1 MSCLSECVA
10 LREYG
15 YGFAHRAA
23 MKRSYRVERRTSRVR
38 MPVWP
43 TWGLSTSI
51 SGGEVAKGAMLE
63 TELFALLEQTADAAY
78 TVTEGGEICSWNG
91 AAERLF
97 GYTASEVL
105 HRNIDEVLEAR
116 DTLGTSALA
125 GGAEA
130 ATRHRD
136 GTAGGIPNFD
146 LEVRTRSRGRIWV
159 NVSTIVSS
167 RPPPPIS
174 RPGRHH
180 EVSRRP

>member
-38 MPVWP
+38 IPVWP

-105 HRNIDEVLEAR
+105 HR
-116 DTLGTSALA
+116 TSTRCSRR
-125 GGAEA
+125 
-130 ATRHRD
+130 ATRW
-136 GTAGGIPNFD
+136 APA
-146 LEVRTRSRGRIWV
+146 RSRGARKR
-159 NVSTIVSS
+159 
-167 RPPPPIS
+167 RPVTGTERPAGSPIS
-174 RPGRHH
+174 TWRSAPGLGAG
-180 EVSRRP
+180 SG